1 MLITMRRVDV
11 VVPRARALDLLRALH
26 RAGTVELVPF
36 EPPPDGESVFGPC
49 PTCPDL
55 AARAGRFR
63 LAADLVALLG
73 PVEVAPADLER
84 MWGWDDRR
92 LQAALDALE
101 PVRAEAAVARAAQRE
116 SDESLA
122 RLSAWRELIGGLASV
137 TDRVPDI
144 PGYIA
149 TAVAIE
155 ARDDRVLQALREDL
169 DELAGGRCGMLV
181 ATLCDD
187 RSVAVLVYPARH
199 ERAVRPLLERRGIRE
214 VSVPPGMAGRPLERV
229 GTDLGLEQ
237 ERVEARRSAAVARLE
252 RLRIDAGPRAAVL
265 AAVLRD
271 RVAEADAVGHAGSS
285 EHLLVLPA
293 WVPAARMVELGR
305 RLAAEIGPE
314 AVVVPLPG
322 ERLVE
327 YGEPPVS
334 LHNLP
339 VVRAFEPLVSFVG
352 LPRYG
357 SLDPTPALALT
368 FPVFVGFMVGDAG
381 YGLVLLAML
390 AAVWRRRR
398 SGPLLAA
405 AWPVAVLAGLSTV
418 LFGVLFG
425 EWFGDVGRSILGLR
439 PLWLDRAEAAQSLLV
454 ISVGVGAAQVGLGLV
469 LGVVNS
475 VLLHERRQA
484 FARGALLCCLGAGI
498 LLLAIQ
504 AGTVPGL
511 APDGGGGLVV
521 AAIGG
526 GLAVAVVVLFVAGGA
541 SGPIELVGMFGNVL
555 SYARLMAIGLASVM
569 LAVVA
574 NRLGGLAGN
583 VMLAVIVAGMFHA
596 LNFGLAFFDASI
608 QALRLHYVEFFSK
621 FVEHG
626 GRRFRP
632 FASAFEAREGP
643 VHVAGR

>member
-1 MLITMRRVDV
+1 VLITMRRVDV
-11 VVPRARALDLLRALH
+11 VAPRARALDLLRALH

-36 EPPPDGESVFGPC
+36 EPAPDGESVFGLC

-63 LAADLVALLG
+63 RAADLVALLE
-73 PVEVAPADLER
+73 PVEVLPADLER

-101 PVRAEAAVARAAQRE
+101 PVRAEAAVASAARRE
-116 SDESLA
+116 SDESLG
-122 RLSAWRELIGGLASV
+122 RLSAWRELIGALASV

-155 ARDDRVLQALREDL
+155 ARDDRVLRAMREDL
-169 DELAGGRCGMLV
+169 EELAGGRCGMLV
-181 ATLCDD
+181 ANLRDD
-187 RSVAVLVYPARH
+187 RSVAVLVYPVRH
-199 ERAVRPLLERRGIRE
+199 EHEVRPLLEGRGIRE
-214 VSVPPGMAGRPLERV
+214 VSLPPGMAGHPLERV
-229 GTDLGLEQ
+229 GADLRLEQ
-237 ERVEARRSAAVARLE
+237 ERVDARRSAAVARLE
-252 RLRIDAGPRAAVL
+252 RLRTDAGPRAAAL

-271 RVAEADAVGHAGSS
+271 RVAEADAVGYAGSS

-293 WVPAARMVELGR
+293 WVPAGRMVELGR

-339 VVRAFEPLVSFVG
+339 LVRAFEPLVSFVG

-390 AAVWRRRR
+390 AAAWRRRR
-398 SGPLLAA
+398 SSPLLAA
-405 AWPVAVLAGLSTV
+405 AWPVAVLAGVSTV

-425 EWFGDVGRSILGLR
+425 EWFGDVGRSSIGLR

-454 ISVGVGAAQVGLGLV
+454 ISVGVGAAQVGLGLG

-475 VLLHERRQA
+475 VLLRERRQA
-484 FARGALLCCLGAGI
+484 LARGALLCCLGAGI

-504 AGTVPGL
+504 AGSVPGL
-511 APDGGGGLVV
+511 APDGTGGLV

-526 GLAVAVVVLFVAGGA
+526 ALAVAVVVLVVAGGA

-583 VMLAVIVAGMFHA
+583 VILAVIVAGTFHA

-632 FASAFEAREGP
+632 FASAFEARERP

>member
-11 VVPRARALDLLRALH
+11 VAPRARALDLLRVLH

-36 EPPPDGESVFGPC
+36 EPAPGGESVFGPC
-49 PTCPDL
+49 PACPDL
-55 AARAGRFR
+55 AARAGRWR
-63 LAADLVALLG
+63 RAADLVTLLG
-73 PVEVAPADLER
+73 PVGVSPADLVR
-84 MWGWDDRR
+84 MWEWDDRR
-92 LQAALDALE
+92 LQGELDALE
-101 PVRAEAAVARAAQRE
+101 PVRAEAAVAGAALRA

-122 RLSAWRELIGGLASV
+122 RLSGWRELIGALAAV
-137 TDRVPDI
+137 TERVPDI
-144 PGYIA
+144 PGYA
-149 TAVAIE
+149 TTAVAVE
-155 ARDDRVLQALREDL
+155 ARDAFVLQAMREDL
-169 DELAGGRCGMLV
+169 DELAEGRCGVLV
-181 ATLCDD
+181 ATVGEA

-199 ERAVRPLLERRGIRE
+199 GRAIRPLLERRGVRE
-214 VSVPPGMAGRPLERV
+214 VSLPPGMVGRPLERV
-229 GTDLGLEQ
+229 GAELVLER
-237 ERVEARRSAAVARLE
+237 ERVEADRSDAIAVLD
-252 RLRIDAGPRAAVL
+252 RLRTSAGPGAAAL

-293 WVPAARMVELGR
+293 WVPAARVVALGR
-305 RLAAEIGPE
+305 TLAAEIGPE
-314 AVVVPLPG
+314 AVVLPLPG
-322 ERLVE
+322 ERMVE
-327 YGEPPVS
+327 GGDPPVS

-339 VVRAFEPLVSFVG
+339 IVRAFEPLVSFVG

-390 AAVWRRRR
+390 AAIWRRRR
-398 SGPLLAA
+398 SSPLLAA

-425 EWFGDVGRSILGLR
+425 EWFGDVGQSILGLR
-439 PLWLDRAEAAQSLLV
+439 PLWIDRAEGAQSLLL
-454 ISVGVGAAQVGLGLV
+454 ISVGVGVAQVGLGLV

-475 VLLHERRQA
+475 ILLHEPRQA
-484 FARGALLCCLGAGI
+484 LARGALLCCLAAGI

-521 AAIGG
+521 AAVAS
-526 GLAVAVVVLFVAGGA
+526 GLAVAVVVLVVAGGA

-583 VMLAVIVAGMFHA
+583 VLLAVIIAGTFHA

-632 FASAFEAREGP
+632 FASAFETREGP
-643 VHVAGR
+643 VHLAGR

>member
-1 MLITMRRVDV
+1 VLITMRRVDV
-11 VVPRARALDLLRALH
+11 VAPRGRALDLLRALH
-26 RAGTVELVPF
+26 RAGSVELVPF
-36 EPPPDGESVFGPC
+36 EPAPHGESVFGPC

-55 AARAGRFR
+55 AARAGRLR
-63 LAADLVALLG
+63 RAAELVALLG
-73 PVEVAPADLER
+73 PVDVAPEDLER
-84 MWGWDDRR
+84 TWGWDDLR

-101 PVRAEAAVARAAQRE
+101 PVRAEAVAATTAKRE
-116 SDESLA
+116 SEESLA
-122 RLSAWRELIGGLASV
+122 RLSGWQELVGALAAV

-144 PGYIA
+144 PGYLA
-149 TAVAIE
+149 TAVAVE
-155 ARDDRVLQALREDL
+155 PRDDRVLQAMREDL
-169 DELAGGRCGMLV
+169 DELAGGRCGVLV
-181 ATLCDD
+181 ASLGDA

-199 ERAVRPLLERRGIRE
+199 ERAVRPLLERRG
-214 VSVPPGMAGRPLERV
+214 VSAASCPPGMVGRPLERV
-229 GTDLGLEQ
+229 GDDLVLER
-237 ERVEARRSAAVARLE
+237 ERVEAHLSDAIAVLH
-252 RLRIDAGPRAAVL
+252 RLRTAAGPGAAVL

-293 WVPAARMVELGR
+293 WVPASRVADLGR
-305 RLAAEIGPE
+305 RLAADIGPE

-327 YGEPPVS
+327 YGDPPVS

-339 VVRAFEPLVSFVG
+339 IVRAFEPLVSFVG

-390 AAVWRRRR
+390 AAIWHRR
-398 SGPLLAA
+398 SSSPLLAA
-405 AWPVAVLAGLSTV
+405 AAPVAALAGISTV

-425 EWFGDVGRSILGLR
+425 EWFGDVGRSILGLG
-439 PLWLDRAEAAQSLLV
+439 PLWLDRADAAQSLLV
-454 ISVGVGAAQVGLGLV
+454 ISVAVGAAQVGAGLV

-484 FARGALLCCLGAGI
+484 LARGALLCCLVAGI
-498 LLLAIQ
+498 LLLVME
-504 AGTVPGL
+504 AGALPGL
-511 APDGGGGLVV
+511 AHDGGGGLVV
-521 AAIGG
+521 AAVAS
-526 GLAVAVVVLFVAGGA
+526 GLAVGVVVLVVAGGA

-574 NRLGGLAGN
+574 NTLGGLAGN
-583 VMLAVIVAGMFHA
+583 MVLAVVVAGTFHA

-643 VHVAGR
+643 AHVTGR